1 MRCGVWQTNWPSQA
15 PPFDGL
21 LQPHNWR
28 ASCRRQTGAPCWQRA
43 DEIHN
48 FHSTHICVVAPAT
61 ASFPG
66 ASCPTKAA
74 QTEPPMTDVT
84 LTQVAL
90 FLAAAVVAAPLAK
103 LLRIGN
109 VLGYLL
115 VGVLIGP
122 FGVGFVYSVYEVRS
136 VLHFAEFG
144 VVLLLFLIGLELRP
158 KRLWA
163 MRAAIFGLGGAQVIL
178 SALLLAAIA
187 MGFGLL
193 PSAALFAGLA
203 LSLSS
208 TAFALQILEEKGE
221 LALRHGR
228 LAFSVLLFQDLAA
241 IPLIALAPLF
251 AVSVAA
257 TVQPMELTA
266 AFKAI
271 AVILVVVV
279 AGRYLLNGV
288 YRLVARTRVKEAMTA
303 SALLTVVGVTLV
315 MQQAGLPA
323 SLGAFIAGVLL
334 ADSDYRHEIVA
345 DIAPFEGLLLGLFF
359 TAIGMSL
366 DLGLIVRSPSLVL
379 AIVAGLLAIKAII
392 LFALGRRMGLDTGP
406 ARRLALVLSQGGEFA
421 LALFAAG
428 GAAGVLERPVA
439 DLLSVAV
446 TLSMAATPLLL
457 ALDEVLAPKTT
468 VPPRA
473 FDEMPKKD
481 GHVVVAG
488 LGRFGQIVARVL
500 TAKRIPV
507 TALDSD
513 PEQVDFVRKFGAQI
527 YYGDASR
534 PEILEA
540 ARTGKARAFVLAI
553 DDVEASLRTA
563 RMVRRNYHHVPIYA
577 RARDRQHVHRLM
589 DEGITMIRRE
599 TFLAS
604 IDLTRQVLRG
614 LGLPEREVRFTVDT
628 FQTMDR
634 RRLYEDYKHY
644 TDIEK
649 LQSRARSYSQELEE
663 LFAKDAAEHA
673 EAAESGPKS

>member
-1 MRCGVWQTNWPSQA
+1 MQ
-15 PPFDGL
+15 DL
-21 LQPHNWR
+21 
-28 ASCRRQTGAPCWQRA
+28 
-43 DEIHN
+43 
-48 FHSTHICVVAPAT
+48 
-61 ASFPG
+61 
-66 ASCPTKAA
+66 
-74 QTEPPMTDVT
+74 T

-90 FLAAAVVAAPLAK
+90 FLGAAVIAAPLAK
-103 LLRIGN
+103 LLRVAN

-122 FGVGFVYSVYEVRS
+122 YGLGLVYTLYEVSS
-136 VLHFAEFG
+136 VLHLAEFG
-144 VVLLLFLIGLELRP
+144 VVMLLFVIGLELRP

-163 MRAAIFGLGGAQVIL
+163 MRAGIFGLGSLQVAVTGL
-178 SALLLAAIA
+178 VLAAAA
-187 MGFGLL
+187 MAFGLAWQ
-193 PSAALFAGLA
+193 SALFAGLA

-251 AVSVAA
+251 AVSAMAA
-257 TVQPMELTA
+257 TQQMEFA
-266 AFKAI
+266 AALKAI
-271 AVILVVVV
+271 GVILVVVV

-366 DLGLIVRSPSLVL
+366 NLNLLAQNPQLVL
-379 AIVAGLLAIKAII
+379 AIVAGLLAIKAGV
-392 LFALGRRMGLDTGP
+392 LFLLGRRLGLDSGP
-406 ARRLALVLSQGGEFA
+406 SRRLALALSQGGEFA
-421 LALFAAG
+421 FVLFGAG
-428 GAAGVLERPVA
+428 ITTGVLDRQVS

-457 ALDEVLAPKTT
+457 LVDELLAPKAAP
-468 VPPRA
+468 VRA
-473 FDEMPKKD
+473 FDELPDID

-488 LGRFGQIVARVL
+488 FGRVGQIVARIL
-500 TAKRIPV
+500 SAKRIPV
-507 TALDSD
+507 TALDID

-527 YYGDASR
+527 FYGDASR

-540 ARTGKARAFVLAI
+540 AQTGKARAFVLAI
-553 DDVEASLRTA
+553 DDVEASLSTA
-563 RMVRRNYHHVPIYA
+563 RMVRHNYPHVPIFA
-577 RARDRQHVHRLM
+577 RARDRRHVHQLM
-589 DEGITMIRRE
+589 DEGITTIRRE

-604 IDLTRQVLRG
+604 VDLTREVLRG

-644 TDIEK
+644 TDLEK
-649 LQSRARSYSQELEE
+649 LQEGAKSYTQELEE
-663 LFAKDAAEHA
+663 LFARDAAEHSKA
-673 EAAESGPKS
+673 ENAVKTT